1 MPALHWPH
9 PALWLIPLAMLAAFI
24 PLQLYILKNNKKRG
38 IAEPT
43 VKIPD
48 WLKKTT
54 QVPISRQPATAAHS
68 HYRQQLINHPPNLP
82 RMINAPAIAIP
93 TQLITHQTNT
103 PLGCTGRYTNPSLRL
118 HHRQRQLRRPPPTH
132 YTQSSGSK
140 NKQTPATALSDPTTP
155 PGSTTTTTTA
165 QTPDPTTAPAQTP
178 CAADRQADQ
187 HYCSTP
193 D

>member
-54 QVPISRQPATAAHS
+54 QVTREHWLVPILLGIVIAPFYQAILALAMTAL
-68 HYRQQLINHPPNLP
+68 LIAG
-82 RMINAPAIAIP
+82 IS
-93 TQLITHQTNT
+93 ITLYILWNFFF
-103 PLGCTGRYTNPSLRL
+103 GCTRTHL
-118 HHRQRQLRRPPPTH
+118 H
-132 YTQSSGSK
+132 
-140 NKQTPATALSDPTTP
+140 
-155 PGSTTTTTTA
+155 
-165 QTPDPTTAPAQTP
+165 
-178 CAADRQADQ
+178 
-187 HYCSTP
+187 
-193 D
+193 